1 MQWNDLTSQKLQ
13 VDEKKEKEATKS
25 MADGTSTI
33 ILDIDTEVMNLRVPA
48 KHIYQSLLRF
58 HPETLMTDDFL

>member
-1 MQWNDLTSQKLQ
+1 
-13 VDEKKEKEATKS
+13 

-48 KHIYQSLLRF
+48 KHIYQSLLTL

>member
-1 MQWNDLTSQKLQ
+1 M
-13 VDEKKEKEATKS
+13 EKGKDATKS

-48 KHIYQSLLRF
+48 KHIYQSLLTF
-58 HPETLMTDDFL
+58 YPETLKTDDFL